1 VSTALGTTHLAA
13 DSATMFRRNMMRFR
27 RYPTMAVMIIVG
39 PIVLLAMF
47 NFFFGGALKGAI
59 GAGGPLAG
67 KYINYL
73 APGLMLMIPAYMM
86 TSTAVSVCN
95 DMTKGIV
102 NRFRTMRVSPGAI
115 LTGHVAGALV
125 QGVVGLLALLAAA
138 LVMGFRPHA
147 NVIEWIAAFG
157 LMVLAVL
164 AFVWLAVGF
173 GLAAKT
179 PESASG
185 MPVPITMLPYLGSG
199 LVPAASMP
207 DGVRQFAEYQPF
219 SPIAETL
226 RGLLMGTAIGDNG
239 VIAVAWCL
247 VIGTAGY
254 LWSTTLFRRR
264 TMAR

>member
-1 VSTALGTTHLAA
+1 MTAATYSLA
-13 DSATMFRRNMMRFR
+13 DSATMFRRNMTRFR
-27 RYPTMAVMIIVG
+27 RYPSMVVMIIVG
-39 PIVLLAMF
+39 PIILLAMF
-47 NFFFGGALKGAI
+47 DLFFGGALGGAI
-59 GAGGPLAG
+59 GRTGPLAG

-125 QGVVGLLALLAAA
+125 QGAAGLLALIAAA
-138 LVMGFRPHA
+138 LAMGFRPHA
-147 NVIEWIAAFG
+147 NAIEWLAAFG
-157 LMVLAVL
+157 LMLLAVL

-179 PESASG
+179 AESAG
-185 MPVPITMLPYLGSG
+185 NMPLPITMLPYLGSG
-199 LVPAASMP
+199 LVPVASMP
-207 DGVRQFAEYQPF
+207 DGVRQFARYQPF

-239 VIAVAWCL
+239 VLAVVWCV
-247 VIGTAGY
+247 VIGTVGY
-254 LWSTTLFRRR
+254 VWSTTSFRRK
-264 TMAR
+264 TTAR